1 MRISDWSSDVCSSD
15 LGNYRTSAV
24 GSYPPNDYGLYDMV
38 GNVWEWTRDWYAMPR
53 AADTKS
59 GACCMV
65 DNPRGG
71 KIGESSE
78 TPPGPKLGRKVLK
91 GVSHL
96 CAVNYSQRYSPP
108 YPPPQAVHS
117 PTTQFA

>member
-53 AADTKS
+53 AEDKKS

-65 DNPRGG
+65 DNPRCG
-71 KIGESSE
+71 KIGESNE
-78 TPPGPKLGRKVLK
+78 TPHGPKHGRKVQQ
-91 GVSHL
+91 GDSQL
-96 CAVNYSQRYSPP
+96 CPVNY
-108 YPPPQAVHS
+108 
-117 PTTQFA
+117 

>member
-53 AADTKS
+53 AADKKS
-59 GACCMV
+59 GACCTV

-71 KIGESSE
+71 KIGESYE
-78 TPPGPKLGRKVLK
+78 TPHGPKIGRKVLK
-91 GVSHL
+91 GGSHL
-96 CAVNYSQRYSPP
+96 CAVNYCKRYRPASRS
-108 YPPPQAVHS
+108 PQAEIGRAHV
-117 PTTQFA
+117 